1 MKKYRQFLV
10 SKSPRGR
17 HRIGI
22 DLGDIWWHYCDLNKN
37 GEVID
42 RGPGPA
48 LPALPGAFGVLSGR
62 WLR

>member
-17 HRIGI
+17 RRIGITIGI
-22 DLGDIWWHYCDLNKN
+22 DLGDIWWHYSDLNKN

-42 RGPGPA
+42 RGRFQDQLCQRCQAP
-48 LPALPGAFGVLSGR
+48 SGY
-62 WLR
+62 